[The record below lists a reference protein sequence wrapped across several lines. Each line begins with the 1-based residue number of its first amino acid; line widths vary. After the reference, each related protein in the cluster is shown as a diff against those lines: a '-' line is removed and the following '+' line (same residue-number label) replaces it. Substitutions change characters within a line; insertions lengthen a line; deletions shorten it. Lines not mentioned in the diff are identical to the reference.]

1 MIIVSSYV
9 KKMLKFLE
17 LKITGCVYNEKLLHL
32 CCTKSALFV
41 CSVPWDVS
49 WFPAVYERQAIGD
62 PGIWFAVGLWACVS
76 GTGALHV

>member
-1 MIIVSSYV
+1 MRNCYI
-9 KKMLKFLE
+9 
-17 LKITGCVYNEKLLHL
+17 CVVQNQP
-32 CCTKSALFV
+32 CV

-62 PGIWFAVGLWACVS
+62 PGVWFAVGLWACVS